1 MLKVQVIAK
10 NVRQGMQEFFRLKTR
25 QEDFSYMPILSRQR
39 DVREVAVSTV
49 AVGGRRFARYDYE
62 QVRGARPR
70 V

>member
-1 MLKVQVIAK
+1 MKAQAIAK
-10 NVRQGMQEFFRLKTR
+10 NARQGMQEFFRLKTR

-39 DVREVAVSTV
+39 DVRDVAVSTV
-49 AVGGRRFARYDYE
+49 SVGSKRFTRYDYE